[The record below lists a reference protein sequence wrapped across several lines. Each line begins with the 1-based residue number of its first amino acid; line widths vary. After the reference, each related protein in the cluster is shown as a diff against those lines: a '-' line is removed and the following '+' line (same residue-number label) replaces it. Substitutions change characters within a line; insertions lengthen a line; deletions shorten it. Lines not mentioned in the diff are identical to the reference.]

1 MNAAFES
8 KPGQSTCLFPMPF
21 RKKARIVI
29 RSLSGAPGHLTVDYS
44 LEQRPLPDRTLY
56 FHAQYHETE
65 STLGYSQYS
74 VLQAQ
79 GEGLF
84 VGMNLFDSGHI
95 AWHRTGAMTLL
106 TGAPVHERRYRL
118 HLENPH
124 PFHESFQLS
133 FGVFAGQHPKS
144 LAFWYQLPGPVPE
157 SHWAALDVRWK
168 ILGPFGL
175 GTLLCPMQ

>member
-21 RKKARIVI
+21 RKKASIVI

-84 VGMNLFDSGHI
+84 VGMNLFDITRQSRPWATRNI
-95 AWHRTGAMTLL
+95 LCC
-106 TGAPVHERRYRL
+106 RRRAKDY
-118 HLENPH
+118 
-124 PFHESFQLS
+124 LS
-133 FGVFAGQHPKS
+133 A
-144 LAFWYQLPGPVPE
+144 
-157 SHWAALDVRWK
+157 
-168 ILGPFGL
+168 
-175 GTLLCPMQ
+175 